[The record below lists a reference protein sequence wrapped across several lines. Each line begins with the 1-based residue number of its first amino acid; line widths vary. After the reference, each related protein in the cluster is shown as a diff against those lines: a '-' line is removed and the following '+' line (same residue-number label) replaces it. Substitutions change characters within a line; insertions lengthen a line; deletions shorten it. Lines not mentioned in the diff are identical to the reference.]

1 MALCT
6 DSVRRGRCTH
16 RTHITR
22 RKQLERA
29 AARTLKALEV
39 YHELGSPKA
48 QRLDTRR
55 QRRGLHIEQLGR
67 AAGAEDFAGAF
78 SQRRSDALAL
88 LALPVFAREDR
99 RGLVRRQFRRIRWGR
114 VCRRQL
120 EMQRAALR
128 EDDGAFHGV
137 LEFADVAG
145 PVVSGELFGMS
156 FGETRQ
162 RTIHFPGGHA
172 DKVRGKWGDVF
183 ATLAQRWNFEG
194 KHNEPIE
201 QILPETAGGHFFFQI
216 AVGGG
221 NNAHVDLARA
231 CVADAF
237 NFLLLQDPQQL
248 GLHGQRDF
256 PNLVEKERAA
266 VGEFEPPGLV
276 AHRARERAAH
286 VPKEFAFENVLGDGA
301 TVDLDERPI
310 FARAVVMDGP
320 SDELF
325 ARPAFASDEHGGL
338 GGSHELDLLH
348 HFPQTGTLPNDVTK
362 VVGAADFL
370 QQIFI
375 FFFQPG
381 AKRFDFREGSSVGNA
396 YGRVIRKNAQPSK
409 ILIPEDAGVED
420 GQHAQHFA
428 MKGQRLRGNRVDAEA
443 LYPLWLG
450 NPILIAAQAGQ
461 EQRFAGF
468 SYVSDFPHAER
479 KPSEGAIKPAVIEL
493 RIIRIAGARHEV
505 QATSLVRAFATK
517 AANRADV
524 ARLDK
529 PDAREHDIPALG
541 DATDYRSQNFRQQ
554 PVLSHSHHHLR
565 QIRDVHGRRLR

>member
-1 MALCT
+1 
-6 DSVRRGRCTH
+6 
-16 RTHITR
+16 
-22 RKQLERA
+22 
-29 AARTLKALEV
+29 
-39 YHELGSPKA
+39 
-48 QRLDTRR
+48 
-55 QRRGLHIEQLGR
+55 
-67 AAGAEDFAGAF
+67 
-78 SQRRSDALAL
+78 
-88 LALPVFAREDR
+88 
-99 RGLVRRQFRRIRWGR
+99 
-114 VCRRQL
+114 
-120 EMQRAALR
+120 
-128 EDDGAFHGV
+128 
-137 LEFADVAG
+137 ADVAG
-145 PVVSGELFGMS
+145 PVVGGELFGMS
-156 FGETRQ
+156 FGETRR
-162 RTIHFPGGHA
+162 RTIHFTGGQA
-172 DKVRGKWGDVF
+172 DKVRGKLGDVF
-183 ATLAQRWNFEG
+183 ATLAQRWDIEG
-194 KHNEPIE
+194 KHDDPIE

-231 CVADAF
+231 RVADAF

-286 VPKEFAFENVLGDGA
+286 VPKEFAFEKILGDGA
-301 TVDLDERPI
+301 TVDLDERSA
-310 FARAVVMDGP
+310 FARAVVMDSP

-325 ARPAFASDEHGGL
+325 ARAAFASDEHGGL

-348 HFPQTGTLPNDVTK
+348 HLLQTGTLPDDLGEV
-362 VVGAADFL
+362 AADFL
-370 QQIFI
+370 QQILI

-381 AKRFDFREGSSVGNA
+381 AKRFDFRKGSSVGNA
-396 YGRVIRKNAQPSK
+396 DGRVIRKNAQPSK

-428 MKGQRLRGNRVDAEA
+428 MKGQRLRGDRVDAGA

-479 KPSEGAIKPAVIEL
+479 KSSEGAIKPGVMVL
-493 RIIRIAGARHEV
+493 RIIGIAGARDEV
-505 QATSLVRAFATK
+505 QATSLVRAFGTK
-517 AANRADV
+517 AASRANV
-524 ARLDK
+524 ARLDE
-529 PDAREHDIPALG
+529 PDAGEHDVPALG

-554 PVLSHSHHHLR
+554 PVLSHC
-565 QIRDVHGRRLR
+565 